1 MKNLLFVISVI
12 TGALADTSLAQ
23 VDRIQS
29 MRFDKSQVQR
39 IYLAPGLGS
48 IVLFPCALQEV
59 FIGRSE
65 DLKAQISPNHKK
77 TMFLNL
83 KLNSSLP
90 TNVIVRCS
98 PERNIFV
105 FDVIPSRSRHQDLVE
120 IRSSY
125 GRPNMVG
132 GQNLQQVTQTKTI
145 NRLIVK
151 TPELIENGGR
161 K

>member
-1 MKNLLFVISVI
+1 MKNLLFAINLFSVS
-12 TGALADTSLAQ
+12 ALAHE
-23 VDRIQS
+23 RIQS

-48 IVLFPCALQEV
+48 IVLFPCGLQEV
-59 FIGRSE
+59 FIGRGE
-65 DLKAQISPNHKK
+65 DLKAQISPNDKR
-77 TMFLNL
+77 TLFLNL

-90 TNVIVRCS
+90 TNVIVKCT
-98 PERNIFV
+98 PEKSIFV
-105 FDVIPSRSRHQDLVE
+105 FDVIPSRIRHQDLVE

-125 GRPNMVG
+125 GRPNLIS
-132 GQNLQQVTQTKTI
+132 GQRLEQIRQTKTV

-151 TPELIENGGR
+151 SPVLMENGGR

>member
-1 MKNLLFVISVI
+1 MMNLLFAIN
-12 TGALADTSLAQ
+12 LLSLPTFAQ
-23 VDRIQS
+23 ERIQS

-48 IVLFPCALQEV
+48 VVLFPCGLQEV
-59 FIGRSE
+59 FIGRGE
-65 DLKAQISPNHKK
+65 DLKAQISPNDKR
-77 TMFLNL
+77 TLFLNL

-90 TNVIVRCS
+90 TNVIVKCT
-98 PERNIFV
+98 PEKSIFV
-105 FDVIPSRSRHQDLVE
+105 FDVIPSRTRHQDLVE

-125 GRPNMVG
+125 GRPNLIN
-132 GQNLQQVTQTKTI
+132 GQRLEQISQTKTV

-151 TPELIENGGR
+151 SPVLMENGGQ

>member
-1 MKNLLFVISVI
+1 MKNLLFAINLFSVS
-12 TGALADTSLAQ
+12 ALAQ
-23 VDRIQS
+23 ERIQS

-48 IVLFPCALQEV
+48 IVLFPCGLQEV
-59 FIGRSE
+59 FIGRGE
-65 DLKAQISPNHKK
+65 DLKAQISPNDKR
-77 TMFLNL
+77 TLFLNL

-90 TNVIVRCS
+90 TNVIVKCT
-98 PERNIFV
+98 PEKSIFV
-105 FDVIPSRSRHQDLVE
+105 FDVIPSRTRHQDLVE

-125 GRPNMVG
+125 GRPNLIS
-132 GQNLQQVTQTKTI
+132 GQRLEQISQTKTV

-151 TPELIENGGR
+151 SPVLMENGGR

>member
-1 MKNLLFVISVI
+1 MKSLLFVISLV
-12 TGALADTSLAQ
+12 SLTARAQ
-23 VDRIQS
+23 ERIQS

-48 IVLFPCALQEV
+48 IVLFPCGLQEV
-59 FIGRSE
+59 FIGRGE
-65 DLKAQISPNHKK
+65 DLKAQISPNDKK
-77 TMFLNL
+77 TLFLNL

-90 TNVIVRCS
+90 TNVIVKCS
-98 PERNIFV
+98 PEKSIFV
-105 FDVIPSRSRHQDLVE
+105 FDVIPSRTRHQDLVE

-125 GRPNMVG
+125 GRPNLLN
-132 GQNLQQVTQTKTI
+132 GQRLEQVSQTKTV

-151 TPELIENGGR
+151 SPVLMQSGGQ

>member
-1 MKNLLFVISVI
+1 MKSLLFAISLFSV
-12 TGALADTSLAQ
+12 SVMAQ
-23 VDRIQS
+23 ERIQS

-48 IVLFPCALQEV
+48 IVLFPCGLQEV
-59 FIGRSE
+59 FIGRGE
-65 DLKAQISPNHKK
+65 DLKAQISPNDKK
-77 TMFLNL
+77 TLFLNL

-90 TNVIVRCS
+90 TNVIVKCS
-98 PERNIFV
+98 SEKSIFV
-105 FDVIPSRSRHQDLVE
+105 FDVIPSRTRHQDLVE

-125 GRPNMVG
+125 GRPNLMN
-132 GQNLQQVTQTKTI
+132 GQRLEQVSQAKTI

-151 TPELIENGGR
+151 TPVLMENGGR

>member
-1 MKNLLFVISVI
+1 MKNLLFVISLFPVS
-12 TGALADTSLAQ
+12 AMAQ
-23 VDRIQS
+23 ERIQS

-48 IVLFPCALQEV
+48 IVLFPCGLQEV
-59 FIGRSE
+59 FIGRGE
-65 DLKAQISPNHKK
+65 DLKAQISPNDKR
-77 TMFLNL
+77 TLFLNL

-90 TNVIVRCS
+90 TNVIVKCN
-98 PERNIFV
+98 PEKSIFV
-105 FDVIPSRSRHQDLVE
+105 FDVIPSRTRHQDLVE

-125 GRPNMVG
+125 GRPNLIN
-132 GQNLQQVTQTKTI
+132 GQRLEQLSKTKTV

-151 TPELIENGGR
+151 APVLIENGAQ

>member
-1 MKNLLFVISVI
+1 M
-12 TGALADTSLAQ
+12 AQ
-23 VDRIQS
+23 ERIQS

-48 IVLFPCALQEV
+48 IVLFPCGLQEV
-59 FIGRSE
+59 FIGRGE
-65 DLKAQISPNHKK
+65 DLKAQISPNDKR
-77 TMFLNL
+77 TLFLNL

-90 TNVIVRCS
+90 TNVIVKCN
-98 PERNIFV
+98 PEKSIFV
-105 FDVIPSRSRHQDLVE
+105 FDVIPSRTRHQDLVE

-125 GRPNMVG
+125 GRPNLIN
-132 GQNLQQVTQTKTI
+132 GQRLERVSQTTTV

-151 TPELIENGGR
+151 APVLIENGAQ

>member
-1 MKNLLFVISVI
+1 MKNLLFVISLI
-12 TGALADTSLAQ
+12 TLTANANP
-23 VDRIQS
+23 DRIQS

-65 DLKAQISPNHKK
+65 DLKAQISPNDKK
-77 TMFLNL
+77 TLFLNL

-90 TNVIVRCS
+90 TNVIVKCN
-98 PERNIFV
+98 PEKSIFV

-120 IRSSY
+120 IRSSF
-125 GRPNMVG
+125 GRPNMIG
-132 GQNLQQVTQTKTI
+132 GQNIQQVTNTRTV

-151 TPELIENGGR
+151 TPVLVENGGR

>member
-1 MKNLLFVISVI
+1 MKNLLFVISLFSVS
-12 TGALADTSLAQ
+12 AMAQ
-23 VDRIQS
+23 ERIQS

-48 IVLFPCALQEV
+48 IVLFPCGLQEV
-59 FIGRSE
+59 FIGRGE
-65 DLKAQISPNHKK
+65 DLKAQISPNDKK
-77 TMFLNL
+77 TLFLNL

-90 TNVIVRCS
+90 TNVIVKCS
-98 PERNIFV
+98 PEKSIFV
-105 FDVIPSRSRHQDLVE
+105 FDVIPSRTRHQDLVE

-125 GRPNMVG
+125 GRPNLIN
-132 GQNLQQVTQTKTI
+132 GQRLEQVSQTKTV

-151 TPELIENGGR
+151 APVLMENGGQ

>member
-1 MKNLLFVISVI
+1 M
-12 TGALADTSLAQ
+12 AQ
-23 VDRIQS
+23 ERIQS

-48 IVLFPCALQEV
+48 IVLFPCGLQEV
-59 FIGRSE
+59 FIGRGE
-65 DLKAQISPNHKK
+65 DLKAQISPNDKK
-77 TMFLNL
+77 TLFLNL

-90 TNVIVRCS
+90 TNVIVKCS
-98 PERNIFV
+98 PEKSIFV
-105 FDVIPSRSRHQDLVE
+105 FDVIPSRTRHQDLVE

-125 GRPNMVG
+125 GRPNLIN
-132 GQNLQQVTQTKTI
+132 GQRLEQVSQTKTV

-151 TPELIENGGR
+151 APVLVENGDQ

>member
-1 MKNLLFVISVI
+1 MKNLLFVISLFSVS
-12 TGALADTSLAQ
+12 AMAQ
-23 VDRIQS
+23 ERIQS

-48 IVLFPCALQEV
+48 IVLFPCGLQEV
-59 FIGRSE
+59 FIGRGE
-65 DLKAQISPNHKK
+65 DLKAQISPNDKR
-77 TMFLNL
+77 TLFLNL

-90 TNVIVRCS
+90 TNVIVKCN
-98 PERNIFV
+98 PEKSIFV
-105 FDVIPSRSRHQDLVE
+105 FDVIPSRTRHQDLVE

-125 GRPNMVG
+125 GRPNLIN
-132 GQNLQQVTQTKTI
+132 GQRLEQVSQAKTV

-151 TPELIENGGR
+151 APVLIENGVQ

>member
-1 MKNLLFVISVI
+1 MKNLLFAINLFSVS
-12 TGALADTSLAQ
+12 ALAQ
-23 VDRIQS
+23 ERIQS

-48 IVLFPCALQEV
+48 IVLFPCGLQEV
-59 FIGRSE
+59 FIGRGE
-65 DLKAQISPNHKK
+65 DLKAQISPNDKR
-77 TMFLNL
+77 TLFLNL

-90 TNVIVRCS
+90 TNVIVKCT
-98 PERNIFV
+98 PEKSIFV
-105 FDVIPSRSRHQDLVE
+105 FDVIPSRTRHQDLVE

-125 GRPNMVG
+125 GRPNLIN
-132 GQNLQQVTQTKTI
+132 GQRLEQISQTKTV

-151 TPELIENGGR
+151 SPVLMENGGR

>member
-1 MKNLLFVISVI
+1 MKNLLFVISLFSVS
-12 TGALADTSLAQ
+12 AMAQ
-23 VDRIQS
+23 ERIQS

-48 IVLFPCALQEV
+48 IVLFPCGLQEV
-59 FIGRSE
+59 FIGRGE
-65 DLKAQISPNHKK
+65 DLKAQISPNDKR
-77 TMFLNL
+77 TLFLNL

-90 TNVIVRCS
+90 TNVIVKCN
-98 PERNIFV
+98 PEKSIFV
-105 FDVIPSRSRHQDLVE
+105 FDVIPSRTRHQDLVE

-125 GRPNMVG
+125 GRPNLIN
-132 GQNLQQVTQTKTI
+132 GQRLEQVSQTKTV

-151 TPELIENGGR
+151 APVLIDNGGQ

>member
-1 MKNLLFVISVI
+1 MKNLLFAINLFSVS
-12 TGALADTSLAQ
+12 ALAQ
-23 VDRIQS
+23 ERIQS

-48 IVLFPCALQEV
+48 IVLFPCGLQEV
-59 FIGRSE
+59 FIGRGE
-65 DLKAQISPNHKK
+65 DLKAQISPNDKR
-77 TMFLNL
+77 TLFLNL

-90 TNVIVRCS
+90 TNVIVKCT
-98 PERNIFV
+98 PEKSIFV
-105 FDVIPSRSRHQDLVE
+105 FDVIPSRTRHQDLVE

-125 GRPNMVG
+125 GRPNLISV
-132 GQNLQQVTQTKTI
+132 QRLEQISQIKTV

-151 TPELIENGGR
+151 SPVLMENGGR